1 MEMLQLSSG
10 YGSIDVPL
18 SFSRT
23 HCHVFLF
30 QVVRLFL
37 FGALDE
43 DIKTAKMRPRHGR
56 RRRPAEVVE
65 TIVSLL
71 TLLDGGIEGETRYWR
86 EGGEGGREGDR
97 RREGGRE
104 ERSRESGRERGKEGR
119 RER

>member
-23 HCHVFLF
+23 HCRVFLF

-43 DIKTAKMRPRHGR
+43 DIKTAKMQPRHGR

-71 TLLDGGIEGETRYWR
+71 TLLDRAFYKTLRKCSTKGIALC
-86 EGGEGGREGDR
+86 
-97 RREGGRE
+97 
-104 ERSRESGRERGKEGR
+104 SFHSQLK
-119 RER
+119 